1 MILFLDTVSPL
12 PMFSIIEENK
22 VIESIQIQNE
32 NSKKISDCIIP
43 AYFTLH
49 NQLQINDKI
58 KKLIVC
64 TGPGSFTALRVG
76 IAFMY
81 GLSVSK
87 RISLISIS
95 CTDLL
100 KFAVLKVDEKKT
112 LMIICSSND
121 QNFIITSSNKSG
133 KYLIDKIGLSEMF
146 VNRLTEFG
154 FSSIANVIASIKI
167 AKYMKLGK
175 DDAIIT
181 VATDGSEL
189 YQSELEKTKKT
200 FSGIF
205 DAIACENIFKKY
217 IKEENTD
224 NMIELS
230 KNEKERI
237 FNLGYY
243 TWVEQ
248 QGIKLED
255 FEIRRHQSFWDDH
268 MKNLLKLDS
277 KIEHFN
283 NII

>member
-100 KFAVLKVDEKKT
+100 KFAAPKVDEKKT
-112 LMIICSSND
+112 SMIICSSND

-133 KYLIDKIGLSEMF
+133 KYLIDKIDAKL
-146 VNRLTEFG
+146 RLTNIDVSKHSHCISNSKLSTNLVEILGINIYQQINFTEIVRMNLNDIL
-154 FSSIANVIASIKI
+154 SLPIKSIIEPIYISDNKI
-167 AKYMKLGK
+167 
-175 DDAIIT
+175 
-181 VATDGSEL
+181 
-189 YQSELEKTKKT
+189 
-200 FSGIF
+200 
-205 DAIACENIFKKY
+205 
-217 IKEENTD
+217 
-224 NMIELS
+224 
-230 KNEKERI
+230 
-237 FNLGYY
+237 
-243 TWVEQ
+243 
-248 QGIKLED
+248 
-255 FEIRRHQSFWDDH
+255 
-268 MKNLLKLDS
+268 LK
-277 KIEHFN
+277 
-283 NII
+283 